1 MKNQMTGCFAA
12 GVFSDIRNPRFSEEE
27 KMTAILTVLSAT
39 RFADVRREAMA
50 NVINWLIEKNFQDEK
65 GA

>member
-1 MKNQMTGCFAA
+1 MKRPMTGCFAA

-27 KMTAILTVLSAT
+27 KMTAIRTVLSAT